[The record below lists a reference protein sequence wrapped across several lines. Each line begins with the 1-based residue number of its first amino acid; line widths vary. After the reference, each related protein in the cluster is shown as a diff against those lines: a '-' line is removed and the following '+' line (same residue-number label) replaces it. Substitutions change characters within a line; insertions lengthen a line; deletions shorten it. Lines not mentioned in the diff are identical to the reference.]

1 MAPPLAAAASA
12 RNLALVEEGRRLV
25 ALATGQG
32 IAARMLGGAAILCH
46 CPQALDQGGYR
57 AIADLDLIV
66 AAGTQRPV
74 ASLLVAAGY
83 QPETRF
89 NALHGHSRMLFYGP
103 LSQVDILVG
112 NFSMCH
118 TIKLGPRLGLD
129 EPTLTPTDLLLTKLQ
144 IVQLNAK
151 DAEDIAALVR
161 EHPVQ
166 PGPVAA
172 GGDAID
178 LAYLG
183 RLVAGDWGLWRT
195 LTGTLGRLRDEGY
208 EPALASQLDQIGQH
222 LHHVPKTS
230 RFRMRA
236 RAGDRIPW
244 YKEPDEVR

>member
-1 MAPPLAAAASA
+1 MAPPLAAEAST

-25 ALATGQG
+25 GLAAGQG
-32 IAARMLGGAAILCH
+32 IVARMLGGTAILSH
-46 CPQALDQGGYR
+46 CPQVLETGGYR

-66 AAGTQRPV
+66 AAGTQRRV
-74 ASLLVAAGY
+74 AGLFATAGY
-83 QPETRF
+83 EPETRF

-103 LSQVDILVG
+103 LGQVDILVG

-118 TIKLGPRLGLD
+118 TIKLDQRLGLD
-129 EPTLTPTDLLLTKLQ
+129 DPTLTPTDLLLTKLQ

-151 DAEDIAALVR
+151 DAEDIAVLVR

-166 PGPVAA
+166 AGPVAA

-183 RLVAGDWGLWRT
+183 GLVAGDWGLWRT
-195 LTGTLGRLRDEGY
+195 LTGTLGRLRGEAH
-208 EPALASQLDQIGQH
+208 EAALAAKLGQLDEH
-222 LHHVPKTS
+222 LHQVPKTS

-244 YKEPDEVR
+244 FKEPDEVR